1 MNEPNVTKNAFQEV
15 FLTVVLLTLLSGG
28 ASVYLS
34 SQQALSTQQQH
45 IFVSLMTTWQMG
57 VGSIFGLLGRKT
69 TDPFRLKN
77 KADED
82 EAKK

>member
-1 MNEPNVTKNAFQEV
+1 MNGPNTNTNAFQEV
-15 FLTVVLLTLLSGG
+15 FLTVFLLTLLSGG

-34 SQQALSTQQQH
+34 SQQTLSTQQRH

-69 TDPFRLKN
+69 NDPFRIKS
-77 KADED
+77 KADEN
-82 EAKK
+82 EADK

>member
-1 MNEPNVTKNAFQEV
+1 MNEPNTTTNAFQEV

-45 IFVSLMTTWQMG
+45 LCISLMTTFQMG
-57 VGSIFGLLGRKT
+57 FKSMIELLGRKPN
-69 TDPFRLKN
+69 DPFRLKS